1 MTSITTATSE
11 LEAINT
17 MLSTIGEAPVSS
29 LTGTLPNEV
38 TMAVAT
44 LNEVNREVQTRGWHF
59 NTELEYPLSK
69 NVDNKIPLA
78 TNIVRLE
85 IIPSKYSKQTYD
97 CVQRGA
103 FLYNR
108 QGRTFVFDKDLDGTA
123 VILLDFTEI
132 PESARRY
139 ITIRASRMFLDRMI
153 GSSELRGY
161 TQQDEIIALSTLKQ
175 AETSTADHNIFNNY
189 DTYRIID
196 RNSSSIIDS
205 SGN

>member
-108 QGRTFVFDKDLDGTA
+108 QGISFVF
-123 VILLDFTEI
+123 DFTEI